1 MPISNS
7 IKIHHSDH
15 ISQESQVSRIED
27 RQTNR
32 QCCLIDSI
40 GYIVGFVCLYYRD
53 RIKTKKIWS
62 KLYSPHP
69 SMVATRESCREGE
82 SSWKSGALNF
92 FQPLFPFFLEKW
104 ISYKT
109 LTFFSLVFLF
119 GNCDWR
125 KTWCWRNGKSQMK
138 NISNATYKIPALW
151 LHTKIWMFL
160 NNMIFSKW

>member
-1 MPISNS
+1 
-7 IKIHHSDH
+7 
-15 ISQESQVSRIED
+15 
-27 RQTNR
+27 
-32 QCCLIDSI
+32 
-40 GYIVGFVCLYYRD
+40 
-53 RIKTKKIWS
+53 
-62 KLYSPHP
+62 
-69 SMVATRESCREGE
+69 MVATRESCREGE

-125 KTWCWRNGKSQMK
+125 KTWCWHNGKSQMK

-160 NNMIFSKW
+160 NKNIFFSSNDNGILRRKKDKSKEKMMYVVRRSAVMNRQTYKEKIWTSKRLVTLNLYKKNKP